1 MLLAAD
7 AFLCV
12 LQVKKD
18 RQKHPRFRQPLF
30 SSYLFFWLQFYWFI
44 HVSIVTLR
52 TTETVHMESFH
63 MADMNSCVAY
73 LFKSIWVCKD
83 ILFSWDV
90 LQFTTSYEIWKLFIC
105 IWKQFVWLWEVNIS
119 KELILFLCP
128 SLFPHSPCVHGI
140 ELKTGKCLLGLG

>member
-30 SSYLFFWLQFYWFI
+30 TSYLFLTAVLLFLN
-44 HVSIVTLR
+44 VSIITLR

-73 LFKSIWVCKD
+73 LFMSI
-83 ILFSWDV
+83 
-90 LQFTTSYEIWKLFIC
+90 
-105 IWKQFVWLWEVNIS
+105 
-119 KELILFLCP
+119 
-128 SLFPHSPCVHGI
+128 
-140 ELKTGKCLLGLG
+140 